1 MRRMRRFFA
10 AICVLVLF
18 VAGAVPSGTAETL
31 DVRDTAQKRDPYRPV
46 MVESYTWGDF
56 DVIHIMRTYQLSPV
70 DDPAGIPTQDFEDH
84 GWVYHMVKMTSEEE
98 MGTDTR
104 QITRTVTKSSD
115 TDDTKKILR
124 SLDAT
129 MEVVTDDGYSGLLRL
144 DHTSVSVEA
153 AEYATRNSAV
163 SATRLYPDLADA
175 DLALIPKTIEDGG
188 RTLTLDD
195 VQWEEGWQTDAEG
208 GFIRY
213 SATASYVGT
222 VSSQYA
228 TGYMVTAN
236 YTGEVSRSDVEMIT
250 WYVDYAPIR
259 EAEPVETPPQPTISA
274 EESTDSVESDAGE
287 EAGVTENPAAEDPA
301 WEDSGTEAPVSASDS
316 AGNPGE
322 TVKPVQKP
330 ERTRSTLDYSGL
342 KRTLLSCGLLIAL
355 AAAAYLI
362 HKYKRQ
368 RGGRNNS

>member
-1 MRRMRRFFA
+1 MRRMRRFFT

-18 VAGAVPSGTAETL
+18 VTGAISSAMAETL
-31 DVRDTAQKRDPYRPV
+31 DVRDTAQARDPYRPV
-46 MVESYTWGDF
+46 RVESYTWGDF

-98 MGTDTR
+98 MGTETR

-115 TDDTKKILR
+115 TDDTKKILK
-124 SLDAT
+124 SLDAA
-129 MEVVTDDGYSGLLRL
+129 MDVVTDDGYSGTLRL

-195 VQWEEGWQTDAEG
+195 VRWEEGWQTDAEG
-208 GFIRY
+208 GFVRY
-213 SATASYVGT
+213 SAAATYVGT
-222 VSSQYA
+222 STSHYA
-228 TGYMVTAN
+228 TGYMVTAD
-236 YTGEVSRSDVEMIT
+236 YTGEVSRSNVEMIT

-259 EAEPVETPPQPTISA
+259 EAEPVEAPPQPTIN
-274 EESTDSVESDAGE
+274 VE
-287 EAGVTENPAAEDPA
+287 EATDTPETEKSDVETEPAVTGNPVFEDN
-301 WEDSGTEAPVSASDS
+301 GTEVPDNSASDG
-316 AGNPGE
+316 AGSPGT
-322 TVKPVQKP
+322 TVEPIREP
-330 ERTRSTLDYSGL
+330 ERPRSTADYSGL
-342 KRTLLSCGLLIAL
+342 KRTLFSCGLLIAL
-355 AAAAYLI
+355 AVAAYLA
-362 HKYKRQ
+362 HKFKNQ